1 METPFLL
8 GTEIQ
13 LYEFLIDLS
22 DIWFGLVF
30 IKEVKRPITAP
41 SKVYFTGVF
50 INNLVV

>member
-30 IKEVKRPITAP
+30 IKEIKRPTTA
-41 SKVYFTGVF
+41 K
-50 INNLVV
+50 